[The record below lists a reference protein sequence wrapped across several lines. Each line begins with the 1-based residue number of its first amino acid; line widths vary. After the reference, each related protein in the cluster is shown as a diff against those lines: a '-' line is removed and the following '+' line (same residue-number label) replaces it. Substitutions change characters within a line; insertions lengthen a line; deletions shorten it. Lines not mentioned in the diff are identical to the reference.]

1 MRRKEEGKYSGWP
14 KTGTGAFRF
23 DEGFIFTSISYIAL
37 LIIVRSQSQFSLK
50 VPDKYKKASSNSLN
64 FDAAPK
70 TVQKTHFDVLKE
82 VKFICDSLSF
92 VFLLLS
98 W

>member
-1 MRRKEEGKYSGWP
+1 VDGPRQAQGLSGLMKGSFLLP
-14 KTGTGAFRF
+14 SPTLQ
-23 DEGFIFTSISYIAL
+23 L